1 MHTHFELTC
10 QPPSGHLRIVGDLDA
25 TTVDHLAD
33 ALDLMIL
40 RGCTHVVVDL
50 DEVIYVDA
58 GNLAVLHRIHE
69 QLLDAGRGLRL
80 HGANEYH
87 RLVARHE
94 GYWELFADPTAGTT
108 RNGAPESGPLD
119 PIGGLRRH
127 DPTDL
132 DGASDARCP

>member
-1 MHTHFELTC
+1 MHTDFEFTC
-10 QPPSGHLRIVGDLDA
+10 QPPSGHLRIVGDLDG

-33 ALDLMIL
+33 VLDVMTL

-50 DEVIYVDA
+50 EEVTYLDA
-58 GNLAVLHRIHE
+58 RNLHVLHEVHQR
-69 QLLDAGRGLRL
+69 LLVGGVGLRL
-80 HGANEYH
+80 DGANEYH

-108 RNGAPESGPLD
+108 RNGPPATGPLD

-132 DGASDARCP
+132 DGASDARRT